1 MSYYIIGNVLLWE
14 EKKKKTL
21 TTFRKK
27 NKKNPK
33 TLFLLKS
40 STPTNLIEIRQYAG
54 PLKRTML
61 VYV

>member
-14 EKKKKTL
+14 EEKKTL

-27 NKKNPK
+27 NKKTPK

>member
-14 EKKKKTL
+14 EKKKNIDH
-21 TTFRKK
+21 FQKK
-27 NKKNPK
+27 KQKNPK

>member
-14 EKKKKTL
+14 ENKKTL

-27 NKKNPK
+27 KQKNPK